1 METLQMDFNIL
12 DITRKCVQLKCS
24 KTTIYCWIL
33 NVGFSLKIYI
43 IRFYPIELIIA
54 HLFIDRQISTALYKL
69 KSLSSLQGWR
79 NWGLEKMTDTPNDT
93 MNSKDKRIHLTKNTF
108 HDSTLNWFKFFLH
121 ETLSNFHEKS
131 NKIQ

>member
-1 METLQMDFNIL
+1 MAFNIL

-43 IRFYPIELIIA
+43 IRFYPIELIIS

-69 KSLSSLQGWR
+69 KSLSSLQGRR
-79 NWGLEKMTDTPNDT
+79 NWGLEKMTDTQWHNEQQ
-93 MNSKDKRIHLTKNTF
+93 RQKNTSKNSF
-108 HDSTLNWFKFFLH
+108 HDSTLNWSKFFLH

>member
-1 METLQMDFNIL
+1 METLQMAFNIL
-12 DITRKCVQLKCS
+12 DITRKCMQLKCS

-43 IRFYPIELIIA
+43 IRFYPIERIIS

-69 KSLSSLQGWR
+69 KSLSSLQGRR
-79 NWGLEKMTDTPNDT
+79 NWGLEKMTDTQWHNEQQ
-93 MNSKDKRIHLTKNTF
+93 RQKNTSKNSF
-108 HDSTLNWFKFFLH
+108 HDSTLNWSKFFLH
-121 ETLSNFHEKS
+121 ETLFNFHEKS

>member
-1 METLQMDFNIL
+1 METLQMAFNIL

-43 IRFYPIELIIA
+43 ISLYPIVLIIS
-54 HLFIDRQISTALYKL
+54 HLFIVRQISTALYKL

-79 NWGLEKMTDTPNDT
+79 NWGLKKMADTPNDT
-93 MNSKDKRIHLTKNTF
+93 MNSKDKKLHLTKTSF
-108 HDSTLNWFKFFLH
+108 HDSTPNWARLFLH
-121 ETLSNFHEKS
+121 ETLSNFQEKS
-131 NKIQ
+131 NKTQ